1 MKWNSSVT
9 AWIHNKWHHAVAWS
23 VDVNRLWKPS
33 QTAVS
38 NAEFSRIPTALCHLL
53 LSLHITTACVH
64 CCLDT
69 AQPQPQELEIV
80 NKKRRAV
87 LTSQSWPAPNGQ
99 LIVVESLW
107 ELVALLQQQTT
118 ERDKKRKQR
127 RQFRAWKPPKRR
139 CRKLKKPPS
148 GSDGQLIKLR
158 REIWILAK
166 PQTFEHTASVGGGCF
181 LRFPLRLKQHH

>member
-118 ERDKKRKQR
+118 ERGKSKNSADSLELENLQR
-127 RQFRAWKPPKRR
+127 GEAENLKSLRQDQI
-139 CRKLKKPPS
+139 
-148 GSDGQLIKLR
+148 GSWLN
-158 REIWILAK
+158 W
-166 PQTFEHTASVGGGCF
+166 GG
-181 LRFPLRLKQHH
+181 RFGS